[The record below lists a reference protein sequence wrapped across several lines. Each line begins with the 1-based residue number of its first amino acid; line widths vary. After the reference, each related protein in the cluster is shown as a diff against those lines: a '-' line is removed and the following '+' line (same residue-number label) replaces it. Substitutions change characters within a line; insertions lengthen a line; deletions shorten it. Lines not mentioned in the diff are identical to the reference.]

1 MYALLSC
8 LSGFVFIL
16 SSHSGY
22 AQNIDS
28 LRRVVER
35 AANDS
40 AKVDLLCSIANTLA
54 RSVPEQSLE
63 FGTQALAIVQT
74 LNSTRGKALATY
86 TIANAHYRLGNYP
99 SALEYCSQSR
109 SLYEELKDK
118 QNMARCMNRIG
129 TIYKNQQNYKQA
141 LDALNE
147 SFNLYTTTNDS
158 GGIAV
163 SSNNLGETYR
173 NAGDYT
179 TALRYFQ
186 QTFTLDSAL
195 QDTVSMAQDAANIG
209 ETYRRLKQYESAR
222 RALLQALQLGGDAL
236 SRSEILTGLARLYY
250 DMKEMQTALLYAR
263 QAFVIDSSAKF
274 KPRLRES
281 LEILALVCASERK
294 FDDAFHYQYLL
305 TSVNAEFF
313 SEENTKKLASVQKS
327 ADAERQ
333 KVQEAQSAR
342 EADQR
347 ANVRNMLIAAG
358 ILLTII
364 ILASIFI
371 RQAKARVAEQKWLT
385 EQIAEEK
392 ANAERKVQE
401 AVAENQ
407 RQAEEIRRRDAENL
421 RNMQEQQAYLE
432 ESARQILDAM
442 QRFAFGDLT
451 VQVQSQGRED
461 DISKIFTGFNR
472 SVASVRDLVQ
482 QVIHNVEQTNTIAAH
497 ISSASGQMAATS
509 EEQSAQVTQI
519 AATVEELAR
528 ITSEQTNQATKVDAL
543 SKRNGTGAAEGA
555 KVVASAVTKME
566 QIATIVHDATSVV
579 QKLGD
584 SSAEIGEIVQVIEE
598 IADQTNLLAL
608 NAAIEAARAG
618 EQGRGFAVVADEV
631 RKLAERTAQATKQIS
646 GTIKQIQN
654 DTGKAVQRMQNGNT
668 EVQEGLS
675 LAKQAGSA
683 LGGIVEGSQSVAQ
696 MVGTTVS
703 AMEQQSSSAEEV
715 AKSIDHIS
723 ASVQET
729 TASLGEIARSTEHLR
744 GLTEDLQELVSQF
757 DVGEVRRSGA
767 LSKEITTKRLR

>member
-1 MYALLSC
+1 MNTIFFSLRAKISLIAGSLLLAAGIFVAIFFPLRQEREMGKYLDAQTLVVADITAQNVASALVFDDTEAVKTSLQLLKSASDVQFALILKDGKESGAFQAENATSIRGSIENALKTNARLSI
-8 LSGFVFIL
+8 LGNTSLAIVPITGEKGIIGYLALGVSRNRLIEDVRQSRAIAISVGLGIGFV
-16 SSHSGY
+16 G
-22 AQNIDS
+22 S
-28 LRRVVER
+28 LLIWFFVTQLTKPLKSLAD
-35 AANDS
+35 AA
-40 AKVDLLCSIANTLA
+40 AKVAAGDTTVVVDVKTSDEIGTTASAFNSMLSAVNQVQQHLA
-54 RSVPEQSLE
+54 KEKQVAEQSAQ
-63 FGTQALAIVQT
+63 TAQALA
-74 LNSTRGKALATY
+74 S
-86 TIANAHYRLGNYP
+86 
-99 SALEYCSQSR
+99 
-109 SLYEELKDK
+109 
-118 QNMARCMNRIG
+118 
-129 TIYKNQQNYKQA
+129 
-141 LDALNE
+141 E
-147 SFNLYTTTNDS
+147 S
-158 GGIAV
+158 
-163 SSNNLGETYR
+163 ET
-173 NAGDYT
+173 
-179 TALRYFQ
+179 
-186 QTFTLDSAL
+186 
-195 QDTVSMAQDAANIG
+195 
-209 ETYRRLKQYESAR
+209 
-222 RALLQALQLGGDAL
+222 
-236 SRSEILTGLARLYY
+236 
-250 DMKEMQTALLYAR
+250 
-263 QAFVIDSSAKF
+263 
-274 KPRLRES
+274 
-281 LEILALVCASERK
+281 
-294 FDDAFHYQYLL
+294 
-305 TSVNAEFF
+305 
-313 SEENTKKLASVQKS
+313 
-327 ADAERQ
+327 
-333 KVQEAQSAR
+333 
-342 EADQR
+342 QR
-347 ANVRNMLIAAG
+347 V
-358 ILLTII
+358 
-364 ILASIFI
+364 
-371 RQAKARVAEQKWLT
+371 
-385 EQIAEEK
+385 
-392 ANAERKVQE
+392 
-401 AVAENQ
+401 
-407 RQAEEIRRRDAENL
+407 
-421 RNMQEQQAYLE
+421 YLE

-451 VQVQSQGRED
+451 VQVQSQERED

-528 ITSEQTNQATKVDAL
+528 ITSEQTDQATKVDAL
-543 SKRNGTGAAEGA
+543 SKSNGTGAAEGA

-566 QIATIVHDATSVV
+566 QIATIVHDATNVV